1 VFRHVWAQW
10 RYETNDPD
18 YVPDFTAPAAAP
30 SPAPA
35 RVPAGLVELLAFCG
49 GGKDSLVSLKLLERA
64 HLPFA
69 TLAYSHSIY
78 GNAAH
83 QHALI
88 DRVAGATARARAERQ
103 WVIDDFMDAPV
114 GKMHAAETPAS
125 VFAALP
131 LAVLRGYR
139 ALVVGHERSAN
150 APNLVWNGE
159 PINHQWGKGWEAE
172 QLLDAYVQRLV
183 ADLRYFSVLA
193 PVHDEVIFEL
203 LARDAPLA
211 ALTHSC
217 NVQKP
222 WCGSCP
228 KCAYV
233 WLQFAA
239 HLPREVVEATFP
251 TSIGERYD
259 FSALLGLTEHTPFEC
274 VGSAAEA
281 RLALELARERGM
293 LGPRLSA
300 IELPA
305 QAVSPE
311 LTSVGDTHGMPPHVA
326 AGVMPQLHAAAAAA
340 AARLRRSVRPS

>member
-1 VFRHVWAQW
+1 
-10 RYETNDPD
+10 
-18 YVPDFTAPAAAP
+18 
-30 SPAPA
+30 
-35 RVPAGLVELLAFCG
+35 
-49 GGKDSLVSLKLLERA
+49 
-64 HLPFA
+64 
-69 TLAYSHSIY
+69 
-78 GNAAH
+78 
-83 QHALI
+83 
-88 DRVAGATARARAERQ
+88 
-103 WVIDDFMDAPV
+103 
-114 GKMHAAETPAS
+114 
-125 VFAALP
+125 
-131 LAVLRGYR
+131 
-139 ALVVGHERSAN
+139 
-150 APNLVWNGE
+150 
-159 PINHQWGKGWEAE
+159 
-172 QLLDAYVQRLV
+172 
-183 ADLRYFSVLA
+183 
-193 PVHDEVIFEL
+193 
-203 LARDAPLA
+203 
-211 ALTHSC
+211 
-217 NVQKP
+217 
-222 WCGSCP
+222 
-228 KCAYV
+228 V